1 MTDEYP
7 HHDEG
12 LSVAERI
19 HYVVTKMKK
28 GIEVESLTRFTG
40 LLAQALVSN
49 GLLSE
54 AEVMQMLDEVVN
66 P

>member
-12 LSVAERI
+12 LSVAEKI
-19 HYVVTKMKK
+19 EYVVFKK
-28 GIEVESLTRFTG
+28 PAIAVDRLTRFTA
-40 LLAQALVSN
+40 LLAQTLVSN